1 MIKEFK
7 SMKETSL
14 VYQQLIKSIEKY
26 TSIDTKEFLESFAQT
41 PNTCIKINPNKIS
54 NHNILDFEL
63 NHSVQWSEQ
72 SYYLKSRPAFYLDPL
87 FYAGAYYVMDS
98 ASMFLEYILKQIQLP
113 KNSLVLD
120 IAAAPGGK
128 SVVISNYLSEE
139 GVLWSNEI
147 SFKRAKILHYNLS
160 KWGKSNYIITN
171 NSTDNFQLFS
181 SLFDAVICD
190 APCTGSGLF
199 RKYPEWIHSFNEQLV
214 QQCVHRQK
222 QILSNIF
229 STIKTNGYLVYSTC
243 SFTSEENEE
252 IVEFILDNGFKYV
265 NIYLPDE
272 WGIVK
277 TDVGLRFFPHLTL
290 SEGFFYAVFQKT
302 KEELNE
308 YQIKHFSK
316 KTNEEIKI
324 IENTA
329 FSEYLDKQNF
339 HQFYYWR
346 KKYFLANKNIL
357 TCFFPNNFKYVSI
370 GITITDE
377 KNIVPASELAYS
389 IYLNNNVP
397 TIELSK
403 NDALKFLKK
412 ENIQI
417 NAEKQ
422 IYLMQYKHLGL
433 GWAKVLENRIN
444 NYFPTEWRIL
454 KEIEDV

>member
-1 MIKEFK
+1 
-7 SMKETSL
+7 MKENSL

-41 PNTCIKINPNKIS
+41 PNTCIKINANKIS
-54 NHNILDFEL
+54 NSNILDFEL

-98 ASMFLEYILKQIQLP
+98 SSMFLEYILKQIQLP
-113 KNSLVLD
+113 ENSLVLD
-120 IAAAPGGK
+120 VAAAPGGK
-128 SVVISNYLSEE
+128 SILISNYLNEE
-139 GVLWSNEI
+139 GILWSNEI
-147 SFKRAKILHYNLS
+147 NFSRTKILHYNLS

-171 NSTDNFQLFS
+171 NSTDNFQQIS

-229 STIKTNGYLVYSTC
+229 STIKTNGFLIYSTC

-252 IVEFILDNGFKYV
+252 IAKFILDNGFDYV
-265 NIYLPDE
+265 DIKTPDE

-277 TDVGLRFFPHLTL
+277 TDWGLRFFPHLTNT
-290 SEGFFYAVFQKT
+290 EGFFYAVFQKT

-308 YQIKHFSK
+308 YQIKHYTK
-316 KTNEEIKI
+316 KSNEGIKV
-324 IENTA
+324 IEKIE
-329 FSEYLDKQNF
+329 FSEYIIKQHF
-339 HQFYYWR
+339 HQLYFWK
-346 KKYFLANKNIL
+346 KKYFLSNKNIAPH
-357 TCFFPNNFKYVSI
+357 FYPDNFKYVSI
-370 GITITDE
+370 GTIITDE
-377 KNIVPASELAYS
+377 KNIMPASELAYS

-417 NAEKQ
+417 NAEKKL
-422 IYLMQYKHLGL
+422 YLMQYKHLGL
-433 GWAKVLENRIN
+433 GWAKALENRIN

-454 KEIEDV
+454 KDIEDI